1 MGVTSLSLG
10 NQLLMWQRWLKLF
23 CYYPQIYHFRSKK
36 GTAAEMRTTVVS
48 GMVTGDALSAA
59 LGQFFILVA
68 SNSPT
73 SLFES

>member
-1 MGVTSLSLG
+1 
-10 NQLLMWQRWLKLF
+10 
-23 CYYPQIYHFRSKK
+23 
-36 GTAAEMRTTVVS
+36 MRTTVVS